1 MKIGELAKR
10 TDCTAETI
18 RYYEREGLLPEPRRS
33 EGNYRQYNESHV
45 EQLVFI
51 RNCRLLDMTHH
62 EIRELLALRCQPQAS
77 CGDVNGLIDAHIG
90 HVSER
95 LAALAQLQQQ
105 LIELPSTVATA
116 ATSTTAA
123 SSLSC
128 KPAAAYSHRTPSP
141 TSAAATATDA
151 QTVVAWRSSSTRS
164 CGSRR
169 S

>member
-105 LIELPSTVATA
+105 LIELRQHCDDGSDVDHCGIIAQLQ
-116 ATSTTAA
+116 TSGSVQPQDAE
-123 SSLSC
+123 SHVGR
-128 KPAAAYSHRTPSP
+128 SHRH
-141 TSAAATATDA
+141 
-151 QTVVAWRSSSTRS
+151 
-164 CGSRR
+164 
-169 S
+169 